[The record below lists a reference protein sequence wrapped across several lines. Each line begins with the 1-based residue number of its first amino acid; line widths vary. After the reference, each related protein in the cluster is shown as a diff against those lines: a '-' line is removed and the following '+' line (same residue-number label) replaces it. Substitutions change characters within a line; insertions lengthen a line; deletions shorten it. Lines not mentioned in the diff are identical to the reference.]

1 MRRRILVLVRKELL
15 QALREPRMRILL
27 IAPPLVQMVVFGFAV
42 NLDVENAAIAWMD
55 QDRTSWSRRAEAAFE
70 GSTRF
75 TIVGRLATEA
85 EIAEVLDRGDAV
97 AVIRIL
103 PGFGGQMERGG
114 RPDIQVLIDG
124 TDSNTAALVASYA
137 RRILDRLGAEARGR
151 SVAATGPARLGT
163 EARVWFNPELRS
175 RNYFV
180 PGVVVN
186 IVALVTVM
194 LTALSIVREKEIG
207 TMEQLM
213 VTPIRPLELMLGKT
227 IPFAAIGMLQLALLT
242 ALAQVVFRV
251 PFRGSYLLLAG
262 SAAVFLLTTL
272 GAGLFISTI
281 SGTQQQAM
289 MTFFLMFFPMFLL
302 SGFTFPIHSMPVP
315 IQYVTWLNPVRYF
328 MEIVRGL
335 FLKGVGLGVLW
346 PQIALLA
353 LIGVSILS
361 FSTLRFR
368 KHLD

>member
-1 MRRRILVLVRKELL
+1 MRDRIRVLMRKEFR
-15 QALREPRMRILL
+15 QALREPRMRMLL

-55 QDRTSWSRRAEAAFE
+55 QDRTSWSREAEAAFE

-75 TIVGRLATEA
+75 TIVDRLDREA
-85 EIAEVLDRGDAV
+85 EIADVLDRGKAV
-97 AVIRIL
+97 AVVRVL
-103 PGFGGQMERGG
+103 PGFGARMARGG
-114 RPDIQVLIDG
+114 PPDVQILIDG
-124 TDSNTAALVASYA
+124 ADSNTAALVASYA
-137 RRILDRLGAEARGR
+137 RGVLDRLGEERRRPPGESR
-151 SVAATGPARLGT
+151 ARLAPR
-163 EARVWFNPELRS
+163 ARVWFNPELKS

-186 IVALVTVM
+186 IIALITVM

-213 VTPIRPLELMLGKT
+213 VTPIRPMELMLGKT
-227 IPFAAIGMLQLALLT
+227 IPFAAIGMFQLALLT
-242 ALAQVVFRV
+242 TLAQLVFRV
-251 PFRGSYLLLAG
+251 PFRGSYLLLAA

-302 SGFTFPIHSMPVP
+302 SGFTFPIRSMPLP
-315 IQYVTWLNPVRYF
+315 IQYVTYLNPVRYF

-335 FLKGVGLGVLW
+335 FLKGVGLDVLW
-346 PQIALLA
+346 PQIAILGV
-353 LIGVSILS
+353 IGVSVLGL
-361 FSTLRFR
+361 STLRFR